1 MFGCAFSYHAFVD
14 MNLSDPVINA
24 ALIGAAA
31 TVLTALV
38 QLRFSWRRELKERER
53 GQPITKK
60 TRRGPV
66 IAVFV
71 LLVAAGA
78 GGFFLSQYVMSLLD
92 EDRESL
98 RSEVKS
104 RLSEISASAA
114 RLERARLNERGEIES
129 SALRAEAQR
138 RGEEGVAASVVVG
151 PCRSESAAKAES
163 RSQCPEQAAV
173 RIAVCASVPAAAT
186 VRDVWLYTRFEDSTQ
201 SWSDSRV
208 LAGKDAGQAKFVEQ
222 AFERPDGD
230 NTKQV
235 CHGFITWS
243 GEKSRVAR
251 ILVKYTLPAPIGVAG
266 AGK

>member
-1 MFGCAFSYHAFVD
+1 
-14 MNLSDPVINA
+14 MNFSDPVISA
-24 ALIGAAA
+24 ALIGATA

-71 LLVAAGA
+71 LLIAAGA
-78 GGFFLSQYVMSLLD
+78 GGFFLSQYVMSLID

-114 RLERARLNERGEIES
+114 RLERARLIERGDIES
-129 SALRAEAQR
+129 NALRAEALR
-138 RGEEGVAASVVVG
+138 RGEEGVAASVMVG
-151 PCRSESAAKAES
+151 PCRTESGAKAES
-163 RSQCPEQAAV
+163 RTQCAEQTAV
-173 RIAVCASVPAAAT
+173 RIAVCASVPASAN
-186 VRDVWLYTRFEDSTQ
+186 VRDVWLYTRLESSTQ
-201 SWSDSRV
+201 SWADSRV
-208 LAGKDAGQAKFVEQ
+208 QAGQDTGQAKFVET

-230 NTKQV
+230 NAKQV
-235 CHGFITWS
+235 CHAFINWS

-251 ILVKYTLPAPIGVAG
+251 ILVKYTHSAPIGVAG
-266 AGK
+266 AVNQ